1 MKKFSRIMIEKLIT
15 DGELLKMIGSNGYR
29 NEKIKR

>member
-1 MKKFSRIMIEKLIT
+1 MKKISRIMIEKLIT
-15 DGELLKMIGSNGYR
+15 NGELLKMIGPNGYR